1 MHFGVVMQRMVLELR
16 GVSCLP
22 LEAIVP
28 NRKNIVASRSFGR
41 AVETRID
48 MEQAVSAYASRA
60 AQKMRRQ
67 ALATAKI
74 LVFLETNGFRPQ
86 DAQFQASK
94 LIELPVASADTGK
107 MISGAQRALAAV
119 WKKGFRYK
127 KAGVMLLDLVP
138 ATRVQAGLFDAPDD
152 DRSKARMKAL
162 DELTA
167 RYGRGILCYGS
178 TDRSRAWKNAPR
190 PAIATLH
197 NVLGR
202 VVGRNLRMSPKV
214 NARNFL

>member
-1 MHFGVVMQRMVLELR
+1 M
-16 GVSCLP
+16 
-22 LEAIVP
+22 
-28 NRKNIVASRSFGR
+28 ASRSFGR

-86 DAQFQASK
+86 DAQFQALK

-127 KAGVMLLDLVP
+127 KAVSD
-138 ATRVQAGLFDAPDD
+138 ATRSCPRYPCSSGSIRSPDD
-152 DRSKARMKAL
+152 DRSKARMK
-162 DELTA
+162 
-167 RYGRGILCYGS
+167 GG
-178 TDRSRAWKNAPR
+178 
-190 PAIATLH
+190 
-197 NVLGR
+197 
-202 VVGRNLRMSPKV
+202 
-214 NARNFL
+214 